1 MAANLPANHRQ
12 HLAIQALVP
21 TEPVSRMAARESV
34 SRQFIY
40 CQKRTAE
47 MPLNLAFAPVPADSA
62 VLFYLLVTAAW
73 LGLDQL
79 AVSLVLMCHNCRQ
92 FLGPA
97 TQHVPD
103 FY

>member
-1 MAANLPANHRQ
+1 MAANLPTTHRQ

-62 VLFYLLVTAAW
+62 VLFYLPVTAAW
-73 LGLDQL
+73 LDQL

-92 FLGPA
+92 FLGPV
-97 TQHVPD
+97 TQHAP
-103 FY
+103 YLY